1 MATIASLTSLVVEQT
16 KRPEVGSITLA
27 AIKSAILR
35 AHHTDFFPRD
45 LREAILTYS
54 LPGVQPLYQDFPNLS
69 ALAANLRSIK
79 IVYGVDS
86 VTGAHVE
93 KLEYRELDDLYDSN
107 GVLRPGVY
115 SLVGDTLRCY
125 YQVWTGA
132 TQLIYYANPS
142 FTATDA
148 VSWIADMY
156 PDEIAAW
163 AAGIVF
169 ARTGFTE
176 MAQNFQEI
184 HVKPF
189 KETLIASHLL
199 GNVN

>member
-1 MATIASLTSLVVEQT
+1 MASIVTLTNLVVGHT
-16 KRPEVGSITLA
+16 KRPEVGAITLA
-27 AIKSAILR
+27 AIKSALLR

-45 LREAILTYS
+45 LSEVMLSYAPSGS
-54 LPGVQPLYQDFPNLS
+54 LQFYQNFDNLS
-69 ALAANLRSIK
+69 TLAPQLRSVK
-79 IVYGVDS
+79 ALFSVDT
-86 VTGAHVE
+86 VTLAHVE
-93 KLEYRELDDLYDSN
+93 QLEYRDLDDLYDGN
-107 GVLRPGVY
+107 GAQRPGIY
-115 SLVGDTLRCY
+115 TLVGDTLRAY
-125 YQVWTGA
+125 FQVWTGA
-132 TQLIYYANPS
+132 AQLVYYRNPS
-142 FTATDA
+142 VVGD
-148 VSWIADMY
+148 VVNSWIADTY

-176 MAQNFQEI
+176 QAQGYQEL

>member
-16 KRPEVGSITLA
+16 KRPEIGPITLA

-45 LREAILTYS
+45 LREANLPYALT
-54 LPGVQPLYQDFPNLS
+54 GAQPVFHDFSNLS
-69 ALAANLRSIK
+69 LLAQNLRSVKTLYSI
-79 IVYGVDS
+79 DP
-86 VTGAHVE
+86 VTLAHVE

-107 GVLRPGVY
+107 GALRPGVY
-115 SLVGDTLRCY
+115 SLLGDTLRCY
-125 YQVWTGA
+125 FQVWTGA
-132 TQLIYYANPS
+132 AQLIYYCNPS
-142 FTATDA
+142 FTSTT
-148 VSWIADMY
+148 VSSWIADTY
-156 PDEIAAW
+156 PEEIAAW

-169 ARTGFTE
+169 ARTGFAE
-176 MAQNFQEI
+176 MAQGFQEL

-199 GNVN
+199 GTVN